1 MGLPDIV
8 IEFTKK
14 AVSTIAVGT
23 GGIVGM
29 IVFDAEDY
37 VGAHVYRSADQIT
50 SGLTAANKAH
60 IERAFLGQ
68 PRAVHVYVVKAENNA
83 DYTNALKYFGNKQ
96 INYICGDPDIT
107 TTLATALAS
116 WVIAKRTAGKIKP
129 VAVIPRQSAGS
140 DNEGVVNVDYVGT
153 GNIKEGD
160 TAITKAQFC
169 ARVAGILAGL
179 SLTQSAT
186 FYKLDE
192 ITEIPEEDDD
202 TVYDTAIDAGKL
214 VPYNTGSGIV
224 IARAVNSLTTVS
236 QAKTEDLKKIKI
248 VAIQDRI
255 TQDIMDTINNSY
267 IGKYSNSY
275 DNKCLLI
282 TAIRGYLTQLENE
295 GYIERDRSTIDI
307 NVERQRQYLES
318 TGVDTTDMDEAE
330 IRHYNTGSHVF
341 LSGTVSILDAIEDVE
356 IIINKE

>member
-23 GGIVGM
+23 GGVVGM
-29 IVFDAEDY
+29 IVFDAQDY
-37 VGAHVYRSADQIT
+37 VGAHVYKSVDQIT

-60 IERAFLGQ
+60 IERAFMGQ

-83 DYTNALKYFGNKQ
+83 DYTNALKYFGNVHV
-96 INYICGDPDIT
+96 NYLCGDPEIT
-107 TTLATALAS
+107 NTLAAALAS
-116 WVIAKRTAGKIKP
+116 WVIAKRTAGKIHP
-129 VAVIPRQSAGS
+129 VAVIPSQSSGS

-153 GNIKEGD
+153 GNIKAGE
-160 TAITKAQFC
+160 TAITKAEFC
-169 ARVAGILAGL
+169 ARVAGVLAGL
-179 SLTQSAT
+179 PLTQSAT
-186 FYKLDE
+186 YYKLDE

-202 TVYDTAIDAGKL
+202 SVFDAAINDGKL
-214 VPYNTGSGIV
+214 VPYDTGSGIV

-236 QAKTEDLKKIKI
+236 QIKTADLKKIKI

-255 TQDIMDTINNSY
+255 TQDIMDTINNNY

-282 TAIRGYLTQLENE
+282 TAIRGYFKELENE
-295 GYIERDRSTIDI
+295 GYIEKDRSSIDI

-318 TGVDTTDMDEAE
+318 QGIDVSELDEAE
-330 IRHYNTGSHVF
+330 IRHYNTDSHVF
-341 LSGTVSILDAIEDVE
+341 LSGKVSILDAIEDVE